1 MINTNMLI
9 SKIKLF
15 GERQQDL
22 ADALGISLQ
31 SVNAKINGANG
42 AEFNA
47 SQITTIMVR
56 YKLTP
61 EEVVLIFL
69 NKNDT
74 DKNII

>member
-31 SVNAKINGANG
+31 SVNAKINGTNG
-42 AEFNA
+42 AEFSA
-47 SQITTIMVR
+47 SQITIIMVR

-61 EEVVLIFL
+61 EEVVQIFL

-74 DKNII
+74 DKDIR